1 MTATTPA
8 AHTASP
14 GPDPTS
20 AAPRGS
26 SRPAVAER
34 RAPALE
40 PLDRRIVISGLW
52 VTMLFVFAY
61 VDIFGFWRDDVI
73 RGALAGT
80 VPGVGFTIGQPF
92 LTLTTLYVLVPILM
106 VVGSLVL
113 PWRANRIANVV
124 VPLVYAVTVVAS
136 MVGETWVY
144 YLLGSVVEI
153 VLLLSIAWT
162 ARRWR

>member
-1 MTATTPA
+1 MTSTVTTTTAATT
-8 AHTASP
+8 ASTTTP
-14 GPDPTS
+14 GADR
-20 AAPRGS
+20 A
-26 SRPAVAER
+26 RPV
-34 RAPALE
+34 E
-40 PLDRRIVISGLW
+40 PLDRRIVMSGLW
-52 VTMLFVFAY
+52 VSMLFVFAY

-80 VPGVGFTIGQPF
+80 VPGPGFPIGQPF
-92 LTLTTLYVLVPILM
+92 LALTTLYVLVPILM

-113 PWRANRIANVV
+113 PWRANRIANLV
-124 VPLVYAVTVVAS
+124 VPLVYAVTVVGS
-136 MVGETWVY
+136 TVGETWLY

>member
-1 MTATTPA
+1 MTAIHSTTTPA
-8 AHTASP
+8 ATTASTTTRA
-14 GPDPTS
+14 DH
-20 AAPRGS
+20 
-26 SRPAVAER
+26 
-34 RAPALE
+34 RAPSVE
-40 PLDRRIVISGLW
+40 PLDRRIVLSGLW
-52 VTMLFVFAY
+52 VSMLLVFAY

-92 LTLTTLYVLVPILM
+92 LALTTIYVLVPILM

-113 PWRANRIANVV
+113 PWRANRIANLA

-136 MVGETWVY
+136 MVGETWLY

>member
-1 MTATTPA
+1 MTTTTPA
-8 AHTASP
+8 AHAASP

-20 AAPRGS
+20 AAPTAS
-26 SRPAVAER
+26 DRPSTADR
-34 RAPALE
+34 RAPGVE

-92 LTLTTLYVLVPILM
+92 LALTTLYVLVPILM

-113 PWRANRIANVV
+113 PWRANRTAHVV
-124 VPLVYAVTVVAS
+124 LPLVYAVTVVAS

-144 YLLGSVVEI
+144 YLVGSGVEI
-153 VLLLSIAWT
+153 VLLLAIAWT

>member
-1 MTATTPA
+1 MSASTPA
-8 AHTASP
+8 ARAATP

-20 AAPRGS
+20 ATPTAP
-26 SRPAVAER
+26 SRPTGADR
-34 RAPALE
+34 RAADA
-40 PLDRRIVISGLW
+40 PLDRRIVLSGLW
-52 VTMLFVFAY
+52 VSMLFVFAY

-92 LTLTTLYVLVPILM
+92 LALTTLYVLVPILM

-113 PWRANRIANVV
+113 PWRANRIANIVL
-124 VPLVYAVTVVAS
+124 PLVYAVTVVAS

-144 YLLGSVVEI
+144 YLVGSVVEI
-153 VLLLSIAWT
+153 VLLLTIAWT